1 MKEYGIITQNIN
13 NIHTDKSKLF
23 NKLTNEGDETDFP
36 VEKLP
41 IIHRFPSLEYREYT
55 PHPSCM
61 GSSWNCL
68 PKSSVGRP
76 EDAITGRTQHTPRPG
91 GQGRT
96 QHTPR
101 PGGQGRTQHK
111 QRPGGQGRTQHTL
124 RPGGQGRTQ
133 HIPAAR
139 WPGEN
144 ASTHPG
150 QAARGEPSTH
160 LWPGG
165 NPAHICS
172 QAARREPNTPC
183 SQVTRASDGES
194 PAHTLSQV
202 PGESPTHTAARQPG
216 LASTGRAQHTPTARR
231 PTHTAARRP
240 GLVTGRAQYTCSQA
254 TRGEP
259 STHHCS
265 HATRASDGENP
276 AHACSEVTN
285 TPRSQAARAS
295 DRESPTHPQPGGQ
308 RRTQHAP
315 AARRPGLPFT
325 GWPQVACAPD
335 VIRRA
340 AAYFH
345 DLLRQPVTPS
355 YHEKN
360 RRRGALQYS

>member
-96 QHTPR
+96 QH
-101 PGGQGRTQHK
+101 
-111 QRPGGQGRTQHTL
+111 
-124 RPGGQGRTQ
+124 
-133 HIPAAR
+133 IPAAR

-144 ASTHPG
+144 ASTHHG

-194 PAHTLSQV
+194 PAHTLRQV

-265 HATRASDGENP
+265 QATRASDGENP